1 VTDAHASTTTR
12 DPLEENRVIGAP
24 PAVPR
29 SGAEIPEPLADGA
42 DRSARGSDDEPSP
55 PEERR
60 GRTIHI
66 PDVPIRQVAGVVL
79 SGVGVLIVLFL
90 VYLFAFTPL
99 TAGRDQQRLAQSV
112 AGQALFRYTL
122 VAGGL
127 PPEGS
132 AVGVLKIPA
141 LGLDQVMVEGTSA
154 ADLMNGPG
162 LMPGTALPGS
172 PGNAVVAARRVTFGG
187 PFGDLGHLHRGD
199 LVRTVDGAGTFT
211 YRVTKV
217 ETVTAGQRDVV
228 TPTTNNRLTLITS
241 DSGFLPSGRLAAVAT
256 LVGHPV
262 GVPSYT
268 VAVPSYEL
276 GLSGDPVAGGL
287 AVLWA
292 LLTVL
297 VLVVA
302 GLAVWRWRHP
312 WLIYLFAAPVI
323 VACGL
328 FACESVARA
337 LPATL

>member
-1 VTDAHASTTTR
+1 M
-12 DPLEENRVIGAP
+12 IGAP
-24 PAVPR
+24 PAAPR
-29 SGAEIPEPLADGA
+29 SGAEMPEPQAEGT
-42 DRSARGSDDEPSP
+42 DRSARGPDQESSPS
-55 PEERR
+55 EEHP

-66 PDVPIRQVAGVVL
+66 PDVPIRKVAGLVL

-112 AGQALFRYTL
+112 AGQPLFRYTL
-122 VAGGL
+122 VAGKL

-132 AVGVLKIPA
+132 AIGVLKIPA
-141 LGLDQVMVEGTSA
+141 LGLDQVLVEGTSA

-187 PFGDLGHLHRGD
+187 PFGDLGQLHRGD

-297 VLVVA
+297 VLVAA

-312 WLIYLFAAPVI
+312 WLIYLFAAPVV